1 MKYAIIIQARMGS
14 SRLPN
19 KVMKKINGY
28 TLIELLL
35 QRLSGSKFIEDI
47 ILAIPKNSANSKLS
61 NHITSMG
68 LKIYK
73 GSENNV
79 LRRYYQCAK
88 KYNVENI
95 IRITSD
101 CPVSDIKIIEKLI
114 KKFRLLDLDYI
125 SNTMPPSF
133 PDGLDVEIFT
143 YKALE
148 TAYMQAES
156 TFDKEHV
163 TSYIRNSPIFNKY
176 NLKNNIDLSGLR
188 LTVDEKEDFEVIK
201 NIFNYFHPRI
211 NFSLK
216 EILQL
221 KKKKPSIF
229 KANLKYV
236 RDGGLKKSS
245 EQKLWDRAKNI
256 IPGGNML
263 LSKNPNLFLPEK
275 WPTYYSKAKGCY
287 VWGIDKKRYTDMSVM
302 GVGTNILGYGNNE
315 VDEAVK
321 KVVKDGNLST
331 LNCPEE
337 VHLAEK
343 LVEMH
348 PWSDMAKFARTG
360 GEANAIAI
368 RIARASAKNDKVAIC
383 GYHGWHDWY
392 LSANLH
398 DKKNLNEHLLKG
410 LETKGVPKN
419 LKNTVFPFKYNNIN
433 ELKYIIK
440 KHNIGTI
447 KMEVSR
453 NEDPKNNFLKKIR
466 KLADDNEI
474 ILIFDECTSGFRE
487 TFGGIHIKYKVNP
500 DIAIFG
506 KALGNGYAITAV
518 IGRKRF
524 MEKATS
530 TFISSTFWTE
540 RIGSAAALKTLEVM
554 ERTKSWK
561 TITKNGLVIRD
572 RWNKLA
578 KKYDL
583 KILNY
588 GLPALAGYAFE
599 SQNAQIYKTFITQEM
614 LKKDFLALTAVFSCI
629 DHKKEIMNQYF
640 NYLDPIFAI
649 IKECEEGRHQAQ
661 SILNTRV
668 ASSTFDR
675 LN

>member
-19 KVMKKINGY
+19 KVLKKINGQ
-28 TLIELLL
+28 TLIELLIK
-35 QRLSGSKFIEDI
+35 RLLGSKLIEDI
-47 ILAIPKNSANSKLS
+47 IFAIPKSSANNILS
-61 NHITSMG
+61 NHIISKG
-68 LKIYK
+68 LKVFK

-79 LRRYYQCAK
+79 LGRYYQCAK
-88 KYNVENI
+88 KYNVKNI

-114 KKFRLLDLDYI
+114 KKFKLSDLDYI

-143 YKALE
+143 FKSLE
-148 TAYMQAES
+148 TANKYAKS

-163 TSYIRNSPIFNKY
+163 TSYIRNCSKFKKY
-176 NLKNNIDLSGLR
+176 NLRNSSDLSNLR
-188 LTVDEKEDFEVIK
+188 LTVDEKEDFKVIK
-201 NIFNYFHPRI
+201 NIFSYFHPRI
-211 NFSLK
+211 DFSLK

-221 KKKKPSIF
+221 KQKNPKIF
-229 KANLKYV
+229 KANLMHI
-236 RDGGLKKSS
+236 RDGGLKKSL

-287 VWGIDKKRYTDMSVM
+287 IWGIDKKKYTDMSIM

-337 VHLAEK
+337 VQLAEK

-368 RIARASAKNDKVAIC
+368 RIARASAKNDKIAIC

-419 LKNTVFPFKYNNIN
+419 LKNTVFPFKYNNIDEVKN
-433 ELKYIIK
+433 IIK
-440 KHNIGTI
+440 KHNVGTI

-466 KLADDNEI
+466 KLADENEI

-487 TFGGIHIKYKVNP
+487 TFGGIHKKYKVNP

-518 IGRKRF
+518 IGRKKY

-561 TITKNGLVIRD
+561 TITKIGMGIKD
-572 RWNKLA
+572 QWNKLS

-583 KILNY
+583 EISQY
-588 GLPALAGYAFE
+588 GIPALAGYAFN
-599 SQNAQIYKTFITQEM
+599 SKNAQIYKTFITQEM
-614 LKKDFLALTAVFSCI
+614 LKKDFLALTAVFSCV
-629 DHKKEIMNQYF
+629 DHNKEIINQYF
-640 NYLDPIFAI
+640 NHLDPIFAI
-649 IKECEEGRHQAQ
+649 IKECEEGRQAS

-668 ASSTFDR
+668 ATSTFDR

>member
-14 SRLPN
+14 TRLPN
-19 KVMKKINGY
+19 KVMKKINGQ
-28 TLIELLL
+28 TLIELLIK
-35 QRLSGSKFIEDI
+35 RLSGSRLIEDI
-47 ILAIPKNSANSKLS
+47 IFAIPKSSANNILS
-61 NHITSMG
+61 NHIISKG
-68 LKIYK
+68 LKVFK

-88 KYNVENI
+88 KYHVENI

-114 KKFRLLDLDYI
+114 KKFKLSDLDYI

-143 YKALE
+143 YKSLE
-148 TAYMQAES
+148 TANKYAKS

-163 TSYIRNSPIFNKY
+163 TSYIRNSSKFKKY
-176 NLKNNIDLSGLR
+176 NLRNSLDLSNLR
-188 LTVDEKEDFEVIK
+188 LTVDEKEDFKVIK
-201 NIFNYFHPRI
+201 NIFSYFHPRI
-211 NFSLK
+211 DFSLK

-221 KKKKPSIF
+221 KQKNPKIF
-229 KANLKYV
+229 KANLIHI
-236 RDGGLKKSS
+236 RDGGLKKSP

-275 WPTYYSKAKGCY
+275 WPTYYSKAKGCHI
-287 VWGIDKKRYTDMSVM
+287 WGIDKKKYTDMSIM
-302 GVGTNILGYGNNE
+302 GVGTNILGYGNEE

-348 PWSDMAKFARTG
+348 SWSDMAKFARTG

-368 RIARASAKNDKVAIC
+368 RIARTSAKNDKVAIC

-419 LKNTVFPFKYNNIN
+419 LKNTVFPFKYNNIDEVKN
-433 ELKYIIK
+433 IIK
-440 KHNIGTI
+440 KHNVGTI

-466 KLADDNEI
+466 KLADENGI

-487 TFGGIHIKYKVNP
+487 TFGGIHKKYKVNP

-518 IGRKRF
+518 IGRKKY

-561 TITKNGLVIRD
+561 IITKNGMGIKD
-572 RWNKLA
+572 QWNKLA

-583 KILNY
+583 EISQY
-588 GLPALAGYAFE
+588 GIPALAGYAFK
-599 SQNAQIYKTFITQEM
+599 SKNAQIYKTFITQEM
-614 LKKDFLALTAVFSCI
+614 LKKDFLALTAVFSCV
-629 DHKKEIMNQYF
+629 DHKKEIINQYF
-640 NYLDPIFAI
+640 NHLDPIFAI
-649 IKECEEGRHQAQ
+649 IKECEEGRQAS